1 MTLKITCLTDEA
13 AANSLSAFLLDPRF
27 VFVVFGQ
34 VISMY
39 VFPATELLW
48 PQGAGDKDKK
58 KQRSVTNIH
67 MMSFLRSNVASIVG
81 RAFRRIGVDEL
92 SVSAAWRRQR

>member
-1 MTLKITCLTDEA
+1 M
-13 AANSLSAFLLDPRF
+13 
-27 VFVVFGQ
+27 FVVFGQ
-34 VISMY
+34 VISMH
-39 VFPATELLW
+39 VFPAAELLW
-48 PQGAGDKDKK
+48 PQGAGDKEKK